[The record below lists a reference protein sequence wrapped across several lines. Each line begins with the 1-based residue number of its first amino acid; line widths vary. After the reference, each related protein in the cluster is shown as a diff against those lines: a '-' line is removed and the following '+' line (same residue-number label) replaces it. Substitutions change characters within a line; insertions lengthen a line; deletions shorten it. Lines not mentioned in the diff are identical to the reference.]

1 MQLPAAP
8 SPCAQYPAMSNASNA
23 SNATPEATATESSAF
38 LRAVTALGQVQPVV
52 TSRTIVNLQ
61 GARLLE
67 GGVQLDA
74 TLHDTLIS
82 HRLAVRIDEC
92 LVSESVV
99 TAAVLREAAE
109 ALMERMPFFGLMGS
123 KGRTRSMVLQVIG
136 DIPLPAPVAF
146 QLTLARAT
154 RPGMFEH
161 AVQMALLCAHLVREG
176 GAPLHEMTTAA
187 SAGLLHDMGML
198 CIDADLLGS
207 GNALSGDERRPLYMH
222 PVTSSMFVA
231 RFPAYPKEV
240 VRAVFEHHELL
251 DGSGYPRGLTGAA
264 ISPLGRLLSL
274 AEVVTAM
281 FDGAR
286 QHPLQR
292 VSLLLRMS
300 PARFDA
306 ALVPSIHRL
315 LRAASGPAAGDDA
328 AASRADSLPDSL
340 KHLEAQSRLL
350 SVWHDAVLA
359 SAPALSAPTR
369 AVLAAV
375 DEQADTLQRML
386 FEAGITPEQL
396 GMLMRDAAEDPSYAV
411 DLWVLARELHWHL
424 GATAHQLHRR
434 WKSAAGGQPLPD
446 ALAAWVDDVA
456 RLAEP
461 T

>member
-1 MQLPAAP
+1 M
-8 SPCAQYPAMSNASNA
+8 

-38 LRAVTALGQVQPVV
+38 LRAVTALGQLQPVV
-52 TSRTIVNLQ
+52 TARTIVNHA

-67 GGVQLDA
+67 GGVQIDA

-82 HRLAVRIDEC
+82 QRLAVRIDEC

-109 ALMERMPFFGLMGS
+109 ALMDRVPFFGLMGA
-123 KGRTRSMVLQVIG
+123 KGRTRGMVLQVIG
-136 DIPLPAPVAF
+136 DVPLPAPVAF

-198 CIDADLLGS
+198 CIDADLLDS

-251 DGSGYPRGLTGAA
+251 DGSGYPRGLAGAA

-281 FDGAR
+281 FDGTR

-315 LRAASGPAAGDDA
+315 LRAASGPAADDS
-328 AASRADSLPDSL
+328 ASRAGSLADSLQ
-340 KHLEAQSRLL
+340 HLEAQARLL
-350 SVWHDAVLA
+350 GVWHDAVQA
-359 SAPALSAPTR
+359 SAPTLSAPAK
-369 AVLAAV
+369 AVLTAV
-375 DEQADTLQRML
+375 AEQADTLQRML
-386 FEAGITPEQL
+386 FEAGITAEQF

-434 WKSAAGGQPLPD
+434 WKAATGGQPLPD

-456 RLAEP
+456 RLAAP
-461 T
+461 V

>member
-1 MQLPAAP
+1 
-8 SPCAQYPAMSNASNA
+8 MSNASNA
-23 SNATPEATATESSAF
+23 SNASNPTSEAGATESSAF
-38 LRAVTALGQVQPVV
+38 LRAVTALGQLQPVV
-52 TSRTIVNLQ
+52 TSRVIVNLQ
-61 GARLLE
+61 GARLLDS
-67 GGVQLDA
+67 GVQIDA
-74 TLHDTLIS
+74 NLHDTLIS
-82 HRLAVRIDEC
+82 QRLAARIDEC
-92 LVSESVV
+92 LVTEAVV

-109 ALMERMPFFGLMGS
+109 ALMERVPFFGLMGPP
-123 KGRTRSMVLQVIG
+123 GRTRGMVLQVIG
-136 DIPLPAPVAF
+136 DIPLPPPMAF

-198 CIDADLLGS
+198 CIDAELLDS
-207 GNALSGDERRPLYMH
+207 ANALSGDERRPLYMH
-222 PVTSSMFVA
+222 PVASSMFVA

-315 LRAASGPAAGDDA
+315 LRAASGPAADDA
-328 AASRADSLPDSL
+328 AGRADSLADSL
-340 KHLEAQSRLL
+340 KHLEAQALL
-350 SVWHDAVLA
+350 LNAWHDAVLA
-359 SAPALSAPTR
+359 TAPTLSAPAKAVLSAV
-369 AVLAAV
+369 A
-375 DEQADTLQRML
+375 EQADTLQRML

-396 GMLMRDAAEDPSYAV
+396 GLLMRDAAEDPSYAV

-434 WKSAAGGQPLPD
+434 WKAAAGGQALPD

-456 RLAEP
+456 RLAAP
-461 T
+461 V

>member
-1 MQLPAAP
+1 
-8 SPCAQYPAMSNASNA
+8 MSNVTS
-23 SNATPEATATESSAF
+23 EATATESSAF
-38 LRAVTALGQVQPVV
+38 LRAVTALGQLQPVV
-52 TSRTIVNLQ
+52 TSRTIVNHQ

-67 GGVQLDA
+67 GGVQIDA
-74 TLHDTLIS
+74 NLHDTLIS

-92 LVSESVV
+92 LVSEPVV
-99 TAAVLREAAE
+99 TAAVLRAAAE
-109 ALMERMPFFGLMGS
+109 ALMERVPFFGLMGP
-123 KGRTRSMVLQVIG
+123 KGRTRSMVLQVFS

-198 CIDADLLGS
+198 CINAEWHDS
-207 GNALSGDERRPLYMH
+207 GNALSGDERRPLYKH

-231 RFPAYPKEV
+231 RFPVYPKEV
-240 VRAVFEHHELL
+240 AHAVFEHHELL
-251 DGSGYPRGLTGAA
+251 DGSGAPRGLAGPA

-281 FDGAR
+281 FDGTR

-315 LRAASGPAAGDDA
+315 LRAAPGPAADE
-328 AASRADSLPDSL
+328 AASRAGSLADSLQ
-340 KHLEAQSRLL
+340 HLEAQARLL
-350 SVWHDAVLA
+350 NVWHAAVLA
-359 SAPALSAPTR
+359 CTPTLSAPTK
-369 AVLAAV
+369 AVLTAV
-375 DEQADTLQRML
+375 AEQAATLQRML

-411 DLWVLARELHWHL
+411 ELWVLARELHWHL

-434 WKSAAGGQPLPD
+434 WKAAAAGQPLPA

-456 RLAEP
+456 RLAAP
-461 T
+461 G